1 MINDTKQWSPVW
13 DLLDQEIAFYE
24 ALLLVMERE
33 WECLKKADAS
43 SLLPLLREKEDH
55 ISQIKSLRES
65 TQKGLAELAADGME
79 GRDSRSLPDLIQH
92 LPTPQAQKMK
102 NYLKTIHRLR
112 DQILKANEQNKN
124 FIQETL
130 NFLNDLFNL
139 LMSQSQE
146 DPVYLKDGR
155 KMLPEPLPSWMS
167 RRI

>member
-1 MINDTKQWSPVW
+1 MINDSKRWSPVW

-65 TQKGLAELAADGME
+65 IKKGLAELTSDGME
-79 GRDSRSLPDLIQH
+79 GPDSRSLPDLIQR
-92 LPTPQAQKMK
+92 LPTPQVQKMK
-102 NYLKTIHRLR
+102 NYLNTIHRLR
-112 DQILKANEQNKN
+112 DRILKTNEQNKN

-146 DPVYLKDGR
+146 DLVYLKNGR
-155 KMLPEPLPSWMS
+155 KMPPEPLPSWMS